1 MMKNKRVLVLLI
13 GGRLTPN
20 FISVLALQPNEVVC
34 LVSEDEQ
41 DKFKTVQEV
50 LSPSAN
56 VTVNSEP
63 VVVPAFDLQQTIERC
78 LGIVDSFPDAEVV
91 FNVTGATKIMAIGA
105 YEVAKRRNCRA
116 VYVNTAN
123 GQILDLIPPE
133 AISFPIQIK
142 LSDYLSFY
150 NREPSCTFDFNS
162 LSISQDQ
169 ALQVCDYLA
178 HTKYGAE
185 AIDLLRRNNRGRG
198 KRTIT
203 IKLKSSLSS
212 ELWKVL
218 ERLNEFGILKQLK
231 KKSET
236 EFSYQIA
243 CNEDWNFLNGTWLE
257 VYVWHQAK
265 TLPLFDDCQFSF
277 EIIGTDG
284 VRKELDVGC
293 IYQGQLIHC
302 SCKSEKKPFKTSHLD
317 ELSAVSHLLGGNFCT
332 RLFVTNVRT
341 PSEEDKNT
349 WESYQRFLQ
358 QANDRKIVVVT
369 GDELPHIAEKLSQEA
384 KKPTFWRV

>member
-1 MMKNKRVLVLLI
+1 MTKNKRVLVLLI

-20 FISVLALQPNEVVC
+20 FISVLALKPDKVVC

-50 LSPSAN
+50 LSPSVN
-56 VTVNSEP
+56 VTVSSEP
-63 VVVPAFDLQQTIERC
+63 VVVPAFDLQQAIERC
-78 LGIVDSFPDAEVV
+78 LGIVDSFSDSELI

-105 YEVAKRRNCRA
+105 YEVAKQRNCRA
-116 VYVNTAN
+116 VYVNTAS
-123 GQILDLIPPE
+123 GQILDLIPSE
-133 AISFPIQIK
+133 AISLPIQMK

-150 NREPSCTFDFNS
+150 NREPRCTFSFNS

-185 AIDLLRRNNRGRG
+185 AIDLLRRNNRGSG
-198 KRTIT
+198 KRTVP
-203 IKLKSSLSS
+203 IKLRSSLSS
-212 ELWKVL
+212 ELWEVL
-218 ERLNEFGILKQLK
+218 EKLNELGILSQLT
-231 KKSET
+231 KKSEN

-257 VYVWHQAK
+257 AYVWHQAQ
-265 TLPLFDDCQFSF
+265 TLSLFDDCQFSF

-302 SCKSEKKPFKTSHLD
+302 SCKSERKPFKTSHLD

-332 RLFVTNVRT
+332 RLFVTNVNA

-349 WESYQRFLQ
+349 WESYQKFLQ
-358 QANDRKIVVVT
+358 QAKDRQIVVVT
-369 GDELPHIAEKLSQEA
+369 GDELPRIAQILNQQA
-384 KKPTFWRV
+384 KKPTYWRV